1 MHSAV
6 PMRIAKIGHLVLA
19 AFLLVLGVLLVADPS
34 LQVGWKY
41 ACGVFLILLGAVK
54 ITGFLSKDLYRLAF
68 QYDSIYGVLL
78 IGIGLIFL
86 VRPVLTVESTELL
99 LGIFVFT
106 DGIIKIQVARHARR
120 FGISVWWLIFSL
132 AVLATAGGLFIAIY
146 PTDSVRFLTRFMGAV
161 LIVEATMS
169 ACTVLSSV
177 RVVELFALPR
187 DLGQLDGEELTVGIG
202 KAAFLCPHQ
211 RNPLWN
217 KYSKKQ
223 RKR

>member
-1 MHSAV
+1 MLKS
-6 PMRIAKIGHLVLA
+6 GTSLA

-86 VRPVLTVESTELL
+86 VRPVLTVESTGLL

-132 AVLATAGGLFIAIY
+132 AVLATAGGLFIGEN
-146 PTDSVRFLTRFMGAV
+146 GARV
-161 LIVEATMS
+161 TNNATMS

-177 RVVELFALPR
+177 RVVEYPETPG
-187 DLGQLDGEELTVGIG
+187 D
-202 KAAFLCPHQ
+202 
-211 RNPLWN
+211 
-217 KYSKKQ
+217 S
-223 RKR
+223 

>member
-86 VRPVLTVESTELL
+86 VRP
-99 LGIFVFT
+99 
-106 DGIIKIQVARHARR
+106 
-120 FGISVWWLIFSL
+120 
-132 AVLATAGGLFIAIY
+132 
-146 PTDSVRFLTRFMGAV
+146 
-161 LIVEATMS
+161 
-169 ACTVLSSV
+169 C
-177 RVVELFALPR
+177 
-187 DLGQLDGEELTVGIG
+187 
-202 KAAFLCPHQ
+202 
-211 RNPLWN
+211 
-217 KYSKKQ
+217 
-223 RKR
+223 

>member
-1 MHSAV
+1 MRSVKFMRAAKTSYIVLSALYCV
-6 PMRIAKIGHLVLA
+6 
-19 AFLLVLGVLLVADPS
+19 FGVLLIVVPDFS
-34 LQVGWKY
+34 MKLLGILVG
-41 ACGVFLILLGAVK
+41 CMMIGFGAVK
-54 ITGFLSKDLYRLAF
+54 LMGYFSRDLYRLAF

-86 VRPVLTVESTELL
+86 VRPVLTVESTGLL

-177 RVVELFALPR
+177 RVVEYPETPG
-187 DLGQLDGEELTVGIG
+187 D
-202 KAAFLCPHQ
+202 
-211 RNPLWN
+211 
-217 KYSKKQ
+217 S
-223 RKR
+223 

>member
-86 VRPVLTVESTELL
+86 VRPVLTVESTGLL

-106 DGIIKIQVARHARR
+106 DGIIKIQVARHASSAAVVLWIRPVSGSSASR
-120 FGISVWWLIFSL
+120 PLGVMKKVSRQPMSL
-132 AVLATAGGLFIAIY
+132 AFWFI
-146 PTDSVRFLTRFMGAV
+146 
-161 LIVEATMS
+161 MS
-169 ACTVLSSV
+169 AKEEAVCCRFCAGSV
-177 RVVELFALPR
+177 SF
-187 DLGQLDGEELTVGIG
+187 
-202 KAAFLCPHQ
+202 
-211 RNPLWN
+211 
-217 KYSKKQ
+217 
-223 RKR
+223 

>member
-86 VRPVLTVESTELL
+86 VRPVLTVESTGLL

-169 ACTVLSSV
+169 APCFPRCAWWNIPKR
-177 RVVELFALPR
+177 RVIPDR
-187 DLGQLDGEELTVGIG
+187 GLTVGIG

>member
-68 QYDSIYGVLL
+68 QYDSMYGVLL

-86 VRPVLTVESTELL
+86 VRPVLTVESTGLL

-177 RVVELFALPR
+177 RVVEYPETPG
-187 DLGQLDGEELTVGIG
+187 D
-202 KAAFLCPHQ
+202 
-211 RNPLWN
+211 
-217 KYSKKQ
+217 S
-223 RKR
+223 

>member
-1 MHSAV
+1 M
-6 PMRIAKIGHLVLA
+6 
-19 AFLLVLGVLLVADPS
+19 
-34 LQVGWKY
+34 
-41 ACGVFLILLGAVK
+41 
-54 ITGFLSKDLYRLAF
+54 
-68 QYDSIYGVLL
+68 SIIELLL

-86 VRPVLTVESTELL
+86 VRPVLTVESTGLL

-177 RVVELFALPR
+177 RVVEYPETPG
-187 DLGQLDGEELTVGIG
+187 D
-202 KAAFLCPHQ
+202 
-211 RNPLWN
+211 
-217 KYSKKQ
+217 S
-223 RKR
+223 

>member
-86 VRPVLTVESTELL
+86 VRPVLTVESTGLL

-177 RVVELFALPR
+177 RVEVRIAGSRVFHSALR
-187 DLGQLDGEELTVGIG
+187 SNSGTRLL
-202 KAAFLCPHQ
+202 AA
-211 RNPLWN
+211 RNAG
-217 KYSKKQ
+217 
-223 RKR
+223 

>member
-19 AFLLVLGVLLVADPS
+19 AFLLVLGVVLGVLLVADPS

-86 VRPVLTVESTELL
+86 VRPVLTVESTGLL

-177 RVVELFALPR
+177 RVVEYPETPG
-187 DLGQLDGEELTVGIG
+187 D
-202 KAAFLCPHQ
+202 
-211 RNPLWN
+211 
-217 KYSKKQ
+217 S
-223 RKR
+223 

>member
-86 VRPVLTVESTELL
+86 VRPVLTVESTGLL

-132 AVLATAGGLFIAIY
+132 AVLATAG
-146 PTDSVRFLTRFMGAV
+146 DS
-161 LIVEATMS
+161 
-169 ACTVLSSV
+169 
-177 RVVELFALPR
+177 
-187 DLGQLDGEELTVGIG
+187 
-202 KAAFLCPHQ
+202 
-211 RNPLWN
+211 
-217 KYSKKQ
+217 
-223 RKR
+223 